1 MFYNILDDS
10 KYIIIIHNGETFTI
24 NNDDPSIYEKVKAH
38 CLNQEFS
45 DVEKYL
51 WVNMFND
58 IDDLYIDKGNIY
70 YKKIKLPSSFSD
82 ILFDKRKQNENI
94 EEYLKFYNSLE
105 YNEDFKNNKIKRVKF
120 YKNLNSVYP
129 LGDIALYDSS
139 EDVNIKNIKQLN
151 KFNPRFV
158 IELKKNK
165 DVEKTLES
173 IAGFKSKNLIKLFKN
188 EIRNSNNVLFVDFLI
203 LCRGIF
209 EPNLL
214 YKLWDELSSNF
225 SLKDPFFLNQFLRL
239 NKRSDIGV
247 YNYIKDNSQ
256 DDLSRLEDLLKR
268 YSEVMVSVELEPAN
282 LLRESLIRLYNRKTG
297 KLFELNQ
304 ERYFPEIESM
314 INVVGKYQIV
324 YPKDNQELVEWSQI
338 MRNCISTYSQSAKNG
353 KCLLLGIRENNEL
366 KYTIEITTERKIRQ
380 FVTKGNASVSKDIVS
395 FISKHLQEQSVVKK

>member
-1 MFYNILDDS
+1 
-10 KYIIIIHNGETFTI
+10 
-24 NNDDPSIYEKVKAH
+24 
-38 CLNQEFS
+38 LNQEFS

-247 YNYIKDNSQ
+247 YNY
-256 DDLSRLEDLLKR
+256 
-268 YSEVMVSVELEPAN
+268 
-282 LLRESLIRLYNRKTG
+282 
-297 KLFELNQ
+297 
-304 ERYFPEIESM
+304 
-314 INVVGKYQIV
+314 
-324 YPKDNQELVEWSQI
+324 
-338 MRNCISTYSQSAKNG
+338 
-353 KCLLLGIRENNEL
+353 
-366 KYTIEITTERKIRQ
+366 
-380 FVTKGNASVSKDIVS
+380 
-395 FISKHLQEQSVVKK
+395 